1 VFARFA
7 QRPGALV
14 REPGII
20 LLVPG
25 SVGFRTLSFVFE
37 RDVLLGLDTAITLVT
52 LLVSIVAGLLFGDL
66 LVPPRR
72 KL

>member
-1 VFARFA
+1 
-7 QRPGALV
+7 
-14 REPGII
+14 
-20 LLVPG
+20 
-25 SVGFRTLSFVFE
+25 
-37 RDVLLGLDTAITLVT
+37 VLLGLDTAISLVT